1 MSGALAELDAVMDA
15 AGAAPSSAE
24 PNDLNCSSLSTGALP
39 WGSASVVSGA
49 SFGSGRQL
57 WRVTFR
63 TAVNR
68 GSALSNPHNV
78 KIMSSAPFSF
88 WPTGVG
94 EWCECRTD

>member
-15 AGAAPSSAE
+15 AGVAPSSAE
-24 PNDLNCSSLSTGALP
+24 TNDLNCTSLSTGALP

-49 SFGSGRQL
+49 TFGSGRQL

-78 KIMSSAPFSF
+78 KIMGSAPFSF

-94 EWCECRTD
+94 EWCECRVH